1 MEIVGLRWQD
11 IDFDRK
17 VIVLHETKN
26 GEQRVIPPQGL
37 VCGCLSSLIQFTHFK
52 ELNKKSET
60 YAKEGISPAAVRFS
74 VDIYVV
80 A

>member
-1 MEIVGLRWQD
+1 MGLILLLYSSADHTICDHVRRR
-11 IDFDRK
+11 I
-17 VIVLHETKN
+17 
-26 GEQRVIPPQGL
+26 IPPQGW
-37 VCGCLSSLIQFTHFK
+37 VCGCISSLIQFSRFK

-74 VDIYVV
+74 ADIYVV